1 MIPTIG
7 ETMAVVCK
15 KDPSARD
22 IELLYE
28 TVRVA
33 HQAKEKGNYPFGC
46 LLADAEGNILLEG
59 ENTVVTEHNDCG
71 HSETNLMI
79 AASKTYSRDF
89 LATCSIYI
97 TAEPCV
103 MCTGAIYWANVRRI
117 VVGMSERQ
125 LLEMTGADPENATF
139 DLPTHEILAHGQKD
153 FEIVGPVDDSKLIQA
168 ILADHIGFWNK
179 K

>member
-1 MIPTIG
+1 
-7 ETMAVVCK
+7 MAVICK
-15 KDPSARD
+15 KDPSVRD

-33 HQAKEKGNYPFGC
+33 HQAKEKGNHPFGC

-103 MCTGAIYWANVRRI
+103 MCTGAILSLIHISEPTRL
-117 VVGMSERQ
+117 GMISYAVFC
-125 LLEMTGADPENATF
+125 L
-139 DLPTHEILAHGQKD
+139 
-153 FEIVGPVDDSKLIQA
+153 
-168 ILADHIGFWNK
+168 K
-179 K
+179 KKKKKKKKTYKT